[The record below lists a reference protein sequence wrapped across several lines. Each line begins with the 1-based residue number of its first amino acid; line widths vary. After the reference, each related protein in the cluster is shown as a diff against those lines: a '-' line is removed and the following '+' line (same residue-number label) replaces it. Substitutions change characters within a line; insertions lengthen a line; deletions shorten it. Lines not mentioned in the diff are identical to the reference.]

1 MSDEQ
6 PKRWQWLAIGLIV
19 TWSLTLIGGVWAVAT
34 DRQSLTLRSEL
45 NAVQLDDHEQRLRVI
60 EQQLH
65 QIRTDVR
72 WIRRYLETNDR

>member
-1 MSDEQ
+1 MSEEH

-72 WIRRYLETNDR
+72 WIRHHLETNDR